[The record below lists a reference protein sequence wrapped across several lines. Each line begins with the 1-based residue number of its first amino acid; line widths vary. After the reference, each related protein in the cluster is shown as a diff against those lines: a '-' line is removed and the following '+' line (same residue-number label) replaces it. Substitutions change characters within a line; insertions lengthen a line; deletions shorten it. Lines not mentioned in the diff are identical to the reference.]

1 METQAHDQ
9 QPNKLTGSG
18 ELKTYQYKR
27 ARKNGAPFSLVS
39 WLTTLRSGGVHS
51 EYRFSARYKGVSF
64 SCTNADKAKC
74 CRFKMIEYSNPE
86 YWDTDPVCATEIK
99 EDDRL
104 IQALRLADV
113 TLKQFDWWLNHAQ
126 PGDLIYGPNAV
137 KYDLAGTALS
147 YISHLDIYPSHPL
160 KKRCCEA
167 VANIIIASDPWL
179 CQLIDPEKI
188 SPDDLQ
194 TAIRQYF
201 K

>member
-1 METQAHDQ
+1 MEIQALDSPTNK
-9 QPNKLTGSG
+9 QPADG
-18 ELKTYQYKR
+18 ELKTYRYKR

-39 WLTTLRSGGVHS
+39 WLTTLRSKGVHS
-51 EYRFSARYKGVSF
+51 EYRFSARYKRVSF
-64 SCTNADKAKC
+64 SCTNADGAKC
-74 CRFKMIEYSNPE
+74 CRFKMIEYTNPE
-86 YWDTDPVCATEIK
+86 HWDTDPVRATEIK

-104 IQALRLADV
+104 VQALRLADL
-113 TLKQFDWWLNHAQ
+113 TLKQFDWWINHAQ
-126 PGDLIYGPNAV
+126 TGELIYGPNAV
-137 KYDLAGTALS
+137 KYDLTGTALS
-147 YISHLDIYPSHPL
+147 YISHLDVYPSHPT

-194 TAIRQYF
+194 TAIRLYL